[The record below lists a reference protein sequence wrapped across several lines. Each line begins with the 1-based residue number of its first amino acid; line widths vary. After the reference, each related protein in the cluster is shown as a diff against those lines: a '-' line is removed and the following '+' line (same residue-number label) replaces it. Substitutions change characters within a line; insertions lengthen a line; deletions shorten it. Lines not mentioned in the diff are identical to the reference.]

1 MPMPSMA
8 EIGGMIAATTVAT
21 CSVLRCTAA
30 AQSAGSDGST
40 GAIEA
45 AADALRAELGALSLR
60 EVRRRAEQG
69 GVSADRLDEAL
80 ETTSPKRA
88 TIELILQHRQREEE
102 GRAGDDAALRAELG
116 QLKLRTRPTRGRRS
130 CACCC
135 SARPRRS
142 SPRRP
147 PTSPRRRR
155 LRRCG
160 RSCRR

>member
-1 MPMPSMA
+1 MPMPSMT

-30 AQSAGSDGST
+30 AQSAGRGSGGM

-69 GVSADRLDEAL
+69 GVSADRVDEAL

-88 TIELILQHRQREEE
+88 TIELILQHRQ
-102 GRAGDDAALRAELG
+102 
-116 QLKLRTRPTRGRRS
+116 QLLPGSAKPKS
-130 CACCC
+130 CAERLLPAAGCY
-135 SARPRRS
+135 PTM
-142 SPRRP
+142 PFIHP
-147 PTSPRRRR
+147 PAAPKKR
-155 LRRCG
+155 LQEA
-160 RSCRR
+160 S

>member
-1 MPMPSMA
+1 MPSMA

-30 AQSAGSDGST
+30 AQSAGRGSGGT

-60 EVRRRAEQG
+60 EVRRRVEQA
-69 GVSADRLDEAL
+69 GVGAGRLDEAL
-80 ETTSPKRA
+80 ESADPKRA
-88 TIELILQHRQREEE
+88 TIELILQHRQREEK